1 MEGTVA
7 RWYARTRRKDMAD
20 FRREA
25 KVVAERLRSHSNRL
39 R

>member
-1 MEGTVA
+1 MEGPVA
-7 RWYARTRRKDMAD
+7 RWYARTRRNDMAD

-25 KVVAERLRSHSNRL
+25 NVVAERSRSHSNRL